1 MELAKN
7 KPRDQQQLLSASSL
21 IPLGEAMAVPE
32 DKSISPFPSCPMG
45 H

>member
-1 MELAKN
+1 MELTKN
-7 KPRDQQQLLSASSL
+7 KPRDQQQLLSASSHIL
-21 IPLGEAMAVPE
+21 LGKAVAVPK